1 MRLYSTLQR
10 ELVEL
15 PPAPSTI
22 GMYVCG
28 PTVYQRAHIGNA
40 RPFVLFS
47 WIRNWLRLSQY
58 DVTYVHNITD
68 INDSIYEA
76 APGASAEL
84 AARATAWYLEDIRDL
99 GLGMP
104 DHVPKASETIDEI
117 ITMIERLIRTD
128 YAYAVAGDV
137 YFRVA
142 RHREYGQLS
151 NQRPDEMEEQEPNP
165 LKVDPRDFAL
175 WKANKPGEDT
185 WWDSPWGR
193 GRPGWHI
200 ECSAMAEELL
210 GLDFEIHGGGSDLV
224 FPHHENEIAQ
234 TEAARGAPLARV
246 WMHNGIVRLD
256 QEKMSKSVGNIRL
269 LGEALER
276 FGRDALVTYLGSG
289 HYRRPLAFSQELL
302 REAGRAVDRVRDFC
316 LRLDPGAPEP
326 EALGAYAE
334 RFFAALADDFNT
346 PAARAALFDWVAEGN
361 RRLDARETLGVGE
374 LEAMLRC
381 LGLEHLLGQTTY
393 NDTPTG
399 TISLS
404 GTLSEPD
411 ERVGALL
418 AEREAAR
425 AARDFATADLRRD
438 EIAALGWDVRDTP
451 QGAQLVPR
459 R

>member
-47 WIRNWLRLSQY
+47 WIRNWLRLSRY

-117 ITMIERLIRTD
+117 ISMIERLIRTD

-200 ECSAMAEELL
+200 ECSAMAEKLL
-210 GLDFEIHGGGSDLV
+210 GPRYELHGAGLDIV
-224 FPHHENEIAQ
+224 FPHNENELAQ
-234 TEAARGAPLARV
+234 SRALGSEYARI
-246 WMHNGIVRLD
+246 WMHNGMLRFTG
-256 QEKMSKSVGNIRL
+256 EKMSKSLGNVRTIRD
-269 LGEALER
+269 ALER
-276 FGRDALVTYLGSG
+276 WGRETLLVFFATAKWS
-289 HYRRPLAFSQELL
+289 HPIDFSDETLRAAEARTERL
-302 REAGRAVDRVRDFC
+302 REVFRGPSTPATDGEWAR
-316 LRLDPGAPEP
+316 
-326 EALGAYAE
+326 YS
-334 RFFAALADDFNT
+334 AALEDDFNT
-346 PAARAALFDWVAEGN
+346 PEALAVMHEWRDHELLRRALDVFGLASLAE
-361 RRLDARETLGVGE
+361 LA
-374 LEAMLRC
+374 EAP
-381 LGLEHLLGQTTY
+381 EE
-393 NDTPTG
+393 
-399 TISLS
+399 IV
-404 GTLSEPD
+404 E
-411 ERVGALL
+411 L
-418 AEREAAR
+418 AERRRGARGAGDFEQADALRDQIEAA
-425 AARDFATADLRRD
+425 
-438 EIAALGWDVRDTP
+438 GWVVRDVSD
-451 QGAQLVPR
+451 GFQLVPKA
-459 R
+459 

>member
-1 MRLYSTLQR
+1 
-10 ELVEL
+10 
-15 PPAPSTI
+15 
-22 GMYVCG
+22 
-28 PTVYQRAHIGNA
+28 
-40 RPFVLFS
+40 
-47 WIRNWLRLSQY
+47 
-58 DVTYVHNITD
+58 
-68 INDSIYEA
+68 
-76 APGASAEL
+76 
-84 AARATAWYLEDIRDL
+84 
-99 GLGMP
+99 
-104 DHVPKASETIDEI
+104 
-117 ITMIERLIRTD
+117 
-128 YAYAVAGDV
+128 
-137 YFRVA
+137 
-142 RHREYGQLS
+142 
-151 NQRPDEMEEQEPNP
+151 
-165 LKVDPRDFAL
+165 
-175 WKANKPGEDT
+175 
-185 WWDSPWGR
+185 
-193 GRPGWHI
+193 
-200 ECSAMAEELL
+200 MAEELL